1 MLGYGHYLAL
11 RSGVTLA
18 IRRTLANY
26 PSTSAGSFESLY
38 ERQHNL
44 ASPLLDRMP
53 GTERLCGSIPDI
65 VSY

>member
-26 PSTSAGSFESLY
+26 PSTLTGSFESLY
-38 ERQHNL
+38 TTSQANYPE
-44 ASPLLDRMP
+44 
-53 GTERLCGSIPDI
+53 
-65 VSY
+65 VSFWEWHRVYVKSHPEAIGVL